1 MKHSVQKQEGQVMP
15 RSSRHP
21 LHKSL
26 LIAFCVFGLI
36 GCAGLERFGERG
48 VRQAPQPSV
57 SSPAPSQS
65 PPLDPSQSAVT
76 EMPLG
81 SVSGSNETTQ
91 PTALPPSAQEGPT
104 VALLL
109 PLSANGQVGE
119 LAQAMK
125 NAAELAQSEYKG
137 AKLRL
142 SVKDDQGSAE
152 GARTAARA
160 ALTEGAQVF
169 LGPIL
174 SSSVQAAAGVTRPAG
189 KTLIG
194 FSTDQTVAGRGV
206 YLLSFQPDTDVDQI
220 LAYASAKGKT
230 SIAAIIP
237 EGVYGNVILAAF
249 QEAAGRRGLKI
260 ATIERYHATSV
271 DNAARAV
278 AALTVPVDAL
288 FIPDNGEAAQAL
300 NTALLANGID
310 RKHWQIL
317 GTSAW
322 DDPRLLKESV
332 FQSGWFAGPDKSG
345 FTGFSARYRARFG
358 KEPPRL
364 ASLGYD
370 AVFLVNA
377 LFAQYGEQA
386 FSETTLRNPD
396 GMIGTDGLFRF
407 RNNGG
412 IQRMLAIYE
421 VTNGTT
427 KLLQDPPT
435 RF

>member
-1 MKHSVQKQEGQVMP
+1 MQRARRYHLN
-15 RSSRHP
+15 RT
-21 LHKSL
+21 L
-26 LIAFCVFGLI
+26 LIAFCVLGLI
-36 GCAGLERFGERG
+36 GCAGLDRFGERG
-48 VRQAPQPSV
+48 TRQTTAQTAQLP
-57 SSPAPSQS
+57 S
-65 PPLDPSQSAVT
+65 PPPDPSQSAVT

-81 SVSGSNETTQ
+81 TVTGSNETTQ
-91 PTALPPSAQEGPT
+91 PSALPQSSPEGPT

-142 SVKDDQGSAE
+142 SVKDDQGNAE
-152 GARTAARA
+152 GARAAARA

-169 LGPIL
+169 LGPVL
-174 SSSVQAAAGVTRPAG
+174 SSSVQAAASITRPAG

-230 SIAAIIP
+230 SIAAMIP

-260 ATIERYHATSV
+260 ATIERYHATNV
-271 DNAARAV
+271 DNAARAI

-310 RKHWQIL
+310 RKQWQIL

-345 FTGFSARYRARFG
+345 FAGFSQRYRARFG

-377 LFAQYGEQA
+377 LYAQYGDQA

-421 VTNGTT
+421 ITNGTT
-427 KLLQDPPT
+427 KLLQDPLT

>member
-1 MKHSVQKQEGQVMP
+1 
-15 RSSRHP
+15 
-21 LHKSL
+21 
-26 LIAFCVFGLI
+26 
-36 GCAGLERFGERG
+36 
-48 VRQAPQPSV
+48 
-57 SSPAPSQS
+57 
-65 PPLDPSQSAVT
+65 
-76 EMPLG
+76 MPLG
-81 SVSGSNETTQ
+81 TVTGSNETTQ
-91 PTALPPSAQEGPT
+91 PTALPQSSAEGPT

-152 GARTAARA
+152 GARAAARA

-169 LGPIL
+169 LGPVL
-174 SSSVQAAAGVTRPAG
+174 SSSVQAAATVTRPAG

-230 SIAAIIP
+230 SIAAMIP

-260 ATIERYHATSV
+260 ASIERYNATNV

-310 RKHWQIL
+310 RKQWQIL

-322 DDPRLLKESV
+322 DDPRLFKESV

-345 FTGFSARYRARFG
+345 FAGFSQRYRARFG

-377 LFAQYGEQA
+377 LYAQYGDQA

-421 VTNGTT
+421 ITNGTT
-427 KLLQDPPT
+427 KLLQDPLT

>member
-1 MKHSVQKQEGQVMP
+1 MQKA
-15 RSSRHP
+15 SRYH
-21 LHKSL
+21 LNRTL
-26 LIAFCVFGLI
+26 LIAFCVLGLI
-36 GCAGLERFGERG
+36 GCAGLDRFGERG
-48 VRQAPQPSV
+48 TRQTTAQSAQLP
-57 SSPAPSQS
+57 SSPP
-65 PPLDPSQSAVT
+65 DPSQSAVT

-81 SVSGSNETTQ
+81 TVTGSNEATQ
-91 PTALPPSAQEGPT
+91 PTALPQSSADGPT

-109 PLSANGQVGE
+109 PLSANGQVGD

-142 SVKDDQGSAE
+142 SVKDDQGNAE
-152 GARTAARA
+152 GARAAARS

-169 LGPIL
+169 LGPVL
-174 SSSVQAAAGVTRPAG
+174 SSSVQAAASVTRPAG

-230 SIAAIIP
+230 SIAAMIP

-260 ATIERYHATSV
+260 ASIERYNATNV

-310 RKHWQIL
+310 RKQWQIL

-322 DDPRLLKESV
+322 DDPRLFKESV

-345 FTGFSARYRARFG
+345 FAGFSQRYRARFG

-377 LFAQYGEQA
+377 LYAQYGDQA

-421 VTNGTT
+421 ITNGTT
-427 KLLQDPPT
+427 KLLQDPLT

>member
-1 MKHSVQKQEGQVMP
+1 MQRPKQHNSA
-15 RSSRHP
+15 RT
-21 LHKSL
+21 L
-26 LIAFCVFGLI
+26 LVALCLLNLL
-36 GCAGLERFGERG
+36 GCAGLDRFGERG
-48 VRQAPQPSV
+48 TRQMQ
-57 SSPAPSQS
+57 SPATTQQS
-65 PPLDPSQSAVT
+65 PQIGTTQNTVT
-76 EMPLG
+76 EMPLESLTG
-81 SVSGSNETTQ
+81 QAETPQPAGAPLTSGDGV
-91 PTALPPSAQEGPT
+91 A

-109 PLSANGQVGE
+109 PLSASGQVGE

-142 SVKDDQGSAE
+142 SVKDDLGSAE
-152 GARTAARA
+152 GARVAARA
-160 ALTEGAQVF
+160 AQAEGAQVF
-169 LGPIL
+169 LGPLL
-174 SSSVQAAAGVTRPAG
+174 SSSVQAAASVTRSTG
-189 KTLIG
+189 KTMIG
-194 FSTDQTVAGRGV
+194 FSTDQSVAGRGV
-206 YLLSFQPDTDVDQI
+206 YLLSFQPDNDVDQV

-230 SIAAIIP
+230 SVAALIP
-237 EGVYGNVILAAF
+237 EGAYGNVILAAF
-249 QEAAGRRGLKI
+249 QESAGRRGLKI
-260 ATIERYHATSV
+260 ATIERYQGFNVET
-271 DNAARAV
+271 AARAI

-288 FIPDNGEAAQAL
+288 FIPDNGDAAAAL
-300 NTALLANGID
+300 SAALSANGID

-322 DDPRLLKESV
+322 DDPRILKEPL
-332 FQSGWFAGPDKSG
+332 FQSGWFAAPDKAG
-345 FTGFSARYRARFG
+345 FVGFSQRYQARFG

-377 LFAQYGEQA
+377 LYAQYGAQA
-386 FSETTLRNPD
+386 FSEATLRNPD

-421 VTNGTT
+421 ITNGTI
-427 KLLQDPPT
+427 KVLQDPSN